1 MSHKSKPRKTLISFF
16 AKVDGGQSSNE
27 TSSPCNIDASK
38 CDSGLRI
45 SINTY
50 PIDKR
55 EYVRMAYIN
64 MGSFQPELQKYP
76 STKYGK
82 QNRRFQFSWF
92 SKFLWL
98 EYSISKDKAF
108 CFPCFLFYDT
118 STKYDAFIIDG
129 CQNWNNLK
137 DPSRHIDKRMNAQS
151 SHQVLENRLRLKTS
165 ISVNSLN
172 RENFIELIKLLATIN
187 EEINKVVLENAPK
200 NAQYIA
206 PKIQKELLN
215 ILANKVQHKIRER
228 IEDAKFCILFYEAST
243 LKNEICNVLAR
254 YNLLIENLRGQG
266 YDGASNMAGDDCPY
280 TYYVHCFAHRL
291 QLVLVAV
298 SKEVHEVWLFFSK
311 LSSIANFVNAS
322 FKRYAEL
329 KAAKDKEILELIAS
343 EELETGTS
351 ANQVRTLQRAGDTR
365 WSSHFTSVSRLIEMF
380 TKGAYREMTSF
391 EFVFILHLFDKVL
404 GISNFFCRAL
414 QTKSLDILNAL
425 NYVTSTKRLLQEFR
439 DNGCDDFIISMALF
453 CRKHDI
459 TVSDMSVCYM
469 EGTRCSCRQKDY
481 VIVEHH
487 YHFDIFNAVIDFQLT
502 EINSRL
508 PEETMELLTLS
519 STLDPID
526 GFKLFDTDR
535 ICCLAEKFYPHD
547 FTTNEILALR
557 RELEHY
563 KFDVLSHPLF
573 QKVTSL
579 SELCRRLI
587 ETKKSQHYFLIDR
600 LIHLE
605 LILPVSTAATERAF
619 SAMSLIKTSL
629 CSKIENEFLSDCMI
643 VYTEREI
650 ADTIDL
656 DSIID
661 KFHSL
666 KS

>member
-1 MSHKSKPRKTLISFF
+1 MSHKSKSRKTLLSFF

-27 TSSPCNIDASK
+27 ASSPCNIDASK
-38 CDSGLRI
+38 RDPVLHI

-50 PIDKR
+50 LIDKR

-82 QNRRFQFSWF
+82 QNRRFQLSWF
-92 SKFLWL
+92 SKFIWL
-98 EYSISKDKAF
+98 EYSVSKDKAF
-108 CFPCFLFYDT
+108 CFSCFLFYDT
-118 STKYDAFIIDG
+118 STKYDAFIVDG

-151 SHQVLENRLRLKTS
+151 SFQVLENRLRLKTS

-172 RENFIELIKLLATIN
+172 RGNFIELIKLLATIN

-206 PKIQKELLN
+206 PKIQKELWN

-228 IEDAKFCILFYEAST
+228 IEDAKFCILVDEAST

-266 YDGASNMAGDDCPY
+266 YDGASNMAEEWNGLQYLFLSNCPY
-280 TYYVHCFAHRL
+280 AYYVHCFAHRL

-329 KAAKDKEILELIAS
+329 KAAKDKEIIELIAS

-380 TKGAYREMTSF
+380 SATLDVSKGAYREMTSF
-391 EFVFILHLFDKVL
+391 EFVFILHLFDKVV
-404 GISNFFCRAL
+404 GISNLLCRAL

-439 DNGCDDFIISMALF
+439 DNGWDDFIRSMASF

-459 TVSDMSVCYM
+459 TVPDMSVCYM
-469 EGTRCSCRQKDY
+469 EDTRCSCPQKDY

-487 YHFDIFNAVIDFQLT
+487 YHFDIFNVVIHFQLI
-502 EINSRL
+502 EINSRF
-508 PEETMELLTLS
+508 PEQTIELLTLS
-519 STLDPID
+519 SALDPID

-557 RELEHY
+557 RELDHY
-563 KFDVLSHPLF
+563 KFDMLSHPLF

-579 SELCRRLI
+579 SELC
-587 ETKKSQHYFLIDR
+587 
-600 LIHLE
+600 
-605 LILPVSTAATERAF
+605 
-619 SAMSLIKTSL
+619 
-629 CSKIENEFLSDCMI
+629 
-643 VYTEREI
+643 
-650 ADTIDL
+650 
-656 DSIID
+656 
-661 KFHSL
+661 
-666 KS
+666 